1 MQPRKAEGRR
11 RGRPR
16 SAELAASIA
25 GAALELLVAR
35 GYAGLSIERVAERAG
50 VTRATVYRRHRS
62 PAALI
67 IAAVEGAF
75 AETNP
80 ETPDTGDAREDV
92 RLLLRNTIRMLRET
106 PVGAVIRALVPELS
120 RDAELRG
127 LAEGLE
133 RSRRTLLRRALSR
146 GIERGELSDKLDVG
160 LTIDGLLGA
169 IYLRLLIT
177 GRSLPDRLA
186 AELVAALIAAPQDC

>member
-1 MQPRKAEGRR
+1 MPPPKAEARR

-16 SAELAASIA
+16 SADIDASIQ
-25 GAALELLVAR
+25 GAALELLVER
-35 GYAGLSIERVAERAG
+35 GYAGLSIERVAQRAG

-67 IAAVEGAF
+67 IAAVEGVF
-75 AETNP
+75 AEANP
-80 ETPDTGDAREDV
+80 DTPDTGDAREDV
-92 RLLLRNTIRMLRET
+92 RILLRNTIRMLRET

-120 RDAELRG
+120 RDAELRA
-127 LAEGLE
+127 LAERLE
-133 RSRRTLLRRALSR
+133 RSRRTILRSALSR
-146 GIERGELSDKLDVG
+146 GIDRGELCGELDVD

-177 GRSLPDRLA
+177 GRSIPDRLA
-186 AELVAALIAAPQDC
+186 AELVAALIAKP